1 MIANKYSVIEKISEG
16 SFGTI
21 LKGKNERTGELVA
34 IKIESKTTL
43 TPTLKTEAKIYQY
56 LGKQVGFSQ
65 LKWFGTNDK
74 YNYLVVDL
82 LGHSLT
88 HSLTHTEPINC
99 ITAIELGIQ
108 IIDRIETLHTK
119 SLLHRDIKPDNF
131 LFGLGNETNKL
142 FLIDFGFCKRYE
154 YHGKHIQQ
162 KTISSIVGSLNF
174 VSLNIHNGLEPSR
187 RDDVESCIYII
198 IYMYTGYL
206 DWIKFDTSRET
217 MVKLKR
223 ELINN
228 PDIPFF
234 ISNLL
239 QYIRLL
245 DFDEMPDYKYIIF
258 CLKNNQLS
266 SKQYK
271 DNDM

>member
-56 LGKQVGFSQ
+56 LGKQDGFPQ
-65 LKWFGTNDK
+65 LKWFGTNEK

-82 LGHSLT
+82 FGHSLT
-88 HSLTHTEPINC
+88 HSLTHDPINC
-99 ITAIELGIQ
+99 ITAIEFGIQ
-108 IIDRIETLHTK
+108 IITRIETLHSK

-131 LFGLGNETNKL
+131 LFGLRDETNKL
-142 FLIDFGFCKRYE
+142 YLIDFGFCKRYE
-154 YHGKHIQQ
+154 YNGRHIQQ
-162 KTISSIVGSLNF
+162 KSISSIVGSLNF

-187 RDDVESCIYII
+187 RDDIESCIYII
-198 IYMYTGYL
+198 LYMYTGYL
-206 DWIKFDTSRET
+206 EWIKFDISREK
-217 MVKLKR
+217 MIKLKR
-223 ELINN
+223 ELTNN

-234 ISNLL
+234 ISHLL

-245 DFDEMPDYKYIIF
+245 DFDEIPDYKYII
-258 CLKNNQLS
+258 
-266 SKQYK
+266 SKLAL
-271 DNDM
+271 

>member
-34 IKIESKTTL
+34 IKIESKSTI

-56 LGKQVGFSQ
+56 LGKQDGFPQ

-82 LGHSLT
+82 FGHSLT
-88 HSLTHTEPINC
+88 HTLHNETINC
-99 ITAIELGIQ
+99 IVAIEFGIQ
-108 IIDRIETLHTK
+108 IINRIETLHSK

-142 FLIDFGFCKRYE
+142 YLIDFGFCKRYE
-154 YHGKHIQQ
+154 YNGRHIPQ
-162 KTISSIVGSLNF
+162 KTISGIIGSLNF
-174 VSLNIHNGLEPSR
+174 VSLNVHDGLEPSR
-187 RDDVESCIYII
+187 RDDIESCMYII
-198 IYMYTGYL
+198 LYMYIGYL
-206 DWIKFDTSRET
+206 DWIKFDISREK
-217 MVKLKR
+217 MIKLKR
-223 ELINN
+223 ELTNN

-234 ISNLL
+234 IRSLL

-245 DFDEMPDYKYIIF
+245 GFDEMPNYKYIISI
-258 CLKNNQLS
+258 LQ
-266 SKQYK
+266 
-271 DNDM
+271 D